1 MGTNN
6 QLDKPK
12 KFFIFRWFSNLL
24 DSLKKKEKPPIFWDD
39 ETEARINAEFTNE
52 VEQKEAKE
60 LLQELLLR
68 NKDLLGTLDIK
79 MLNKKYLDIFGKAK
93 LERVLT
99 DELLQRSLLELSDEE
114 LQVFKYILNYNVVD
128 YNERITELRVFNNAG
143 ISLEQL
149 ESMNEPDREKFI
161 SILLSNSEFF
171 LLDIN
176 EFKNYYEDRR
186 NKCQSIIDNPGIVE
200 EEYNKE
206 MESEEEISSYPFGL
220 LVEMKKLDYLDRT
233 KYAIIEAKYGMNLE
247 KAQLLCEAFGTDI
260 DEIEQSE
267 ATRIIK
273 DIKAILNETDIDRLK
288 QISLDENKANY
299 KGTINLIST
308 LKNAYLKKYQETLYQ
323 VNDADYIGTQ
333 SVKIKGKENEV
344 KIYNVLGKNND
355 RADFNMILTALGG
368 IYIHHHDFSDFEADW
383 NRADKNH
390 TISCSFIG
398 NDFLGVVCDECLLAF
413 SDIGENELLRARY
426 GDAATTD
433 TPFERYEDLY
443 RNTFL
448 LPQNLKNI
456 TKGYNELLVE
466 RKIEKDG
473 KLVNRR
479 PTYAVFMAESIDD
492 INDEENE
499 RWIYTKEMAA
509 ELNIPIAVIDVTQCT
524 KLEYEKVEAM
534 VKKVKEEKRM
544 DLIPEII
551 HKIENNRAAQLAV
564 VSKVRNEIFS
574 DKNIAAFL
582 ESILG
587 SIITSDTD
595 KFNQGLD
602 AFEKVTKEIR
612 DYYSREEENEDNK
625 DSFKECKTYDYDA
638 YLKRID
644 ILRCTRKDNKKEEP
658 LAKDNE
664 KTADKLPTDTD
675 HNGET
680 EL

>member
-12 KFFIFRWFSNLL
+12 KFFMFRWFSNLL
-24 DSLKKKEKPPIFWDD
+24 DSFKKKNRSPMFWDD
-39 ETEARINAEFTNE
+39 ETETRINAEFTNE
-52 VEQKEAKE
+52 TEQKEAKE

-68 NKDLLGTLDIK
+68 NNNLLGTLDIK
-79 MLNKKYLDIFGKAK
+79 MLNKKYIDLFGKAK

-99 DELLQRSLLELSDEE
+99 DILLQERLLDLSDEE

-149 ESMNEPDREKFI
+149 ESMSEPDREKFI
-161 SILLSNSEFF
+161 SIILSNSDFF

-176 EFKNYYEDRR
+176 ELNNYYKDRR
-186 NKCQSIIDNPGIVE
+186 TKCESIINNPGIIE

-206 MESEEEISSYPFGL
+206 MESEEEITSYPFGL
-220 LVEMKKLDYLDRT
+220 LIEMKKLDYLDRT
-233 KYAIIEAKYGMNLE
+233 KYAIIEAKYGMSLE

-260 DEIEQSE
+260 DNIEQSE

-273 DIKAILNETDIDRLK
+273 EIKAILYETNIDRLK
-288 QISLDENKANY
+288 QISLEENQANY

-308 LKNAYLKKYQETLYQ
+308 LKNAYLNKYQESLYQ
-323 VNDADYIGTQ
+323 VNENDFIGTQ
-333 SVKIKGKENEV
+333 SVKIKGKESDV
-344 KIYNVLGKNND
+344 RIYNVLGKNND

-368 IYIHHHDFSDFEADW
+368 IYINHHDFSDFEADW
-383 NRADKNH
+383 NRADENH

-398 NDFLGVVCDECLLAF
+398 NDFLGVVCDEFLLAF

-433 TPFERYEDLY
+433 SPFESYEDLY
-443 RNTFL
+443 GNSFL

-456 TKGYNELLVE
+456 SKIYNELLVE
-466 RKIEKDG
+466 RKIEKEG

-479 PTYAVFMAESIDD
+479 PTYAVFLAETIDD
-492 INDEENE
+492 INDEQNE
-499 RWIYTKEMAA
+499 RWRYAKEMAA

-524 KLEYEKVEAM
+524 KLEYEKVEEM
-534 VKKVKEEKRM
+534 VRKVKEEKRM

-551 HKIENNRAAQLAV
+551 HKIENNRAAQTGV
-564 VSKVRNEIFS
+564 VGKVRNEIFS

-582 ESILG
+582 ENIIG
-587 SIITSDTD
+587 SIITSDTNT
-595 KFNQGLD
+595 FNQGLD
-602 AFEKVTKEIR
+602 AFEKVTNEIK
-612 DYYSREEENEDNK
+612 DYYSREDK
-625 DSFKECKTYDYDA
+625 DRNLEKCKTYDYDA
-638 YLKRID
+638 YLQRINV
-644 ILRCTRKDNKKEEP
+644 LRGTRQEIRREEP
-658 LAKDNE
+658 LVKDNE
-664 KTADKLPTDTD
+664 KIANELESGTDYD
-675 HNGET
+675 EDA

>member
-12 KFFIFRWFSNLL
+12 KFFMFRWFSNLL
-24 DSLKKKEKPPIFWDD
+24 DSFKKKNRSPMFWDD
-39 ETEARINAEFTNE
+39 ETETRINAEFTNE
-52 VEQKEAKE
+52 TEQKEAKE

-68 NKDLLGTLDIK
+68 NNNLLGTLDIK
-79 MLNKKYLDIFGKAK
+79 MLNKKYIDLFGKAK

-99 DELLQRSLLELSDEE
+99 DNLLQERLLDLSDEE

-149 ESMNEPDREKFI
+149 ESMSEPDREKFI
-161 SILLSNSEFF
+161 SIILSNSDFF

-176 EFKNYYEDRR
+176 ELKNYYEDRR

-200 EEYNKE
+200 EEYNKD

-233 KYAIIEAKYGMNLE
+233 KYAIIEAKYGMSLE

-260 DEIEQSE
+260 DNIEQSE

-273 DIKAILNETDIDRLK
+273 EIKAILYETNIDRLK
-288 QISLDENKANY
+288 QISLEENQANY

-308 LKNAYLKKYQETLYQ
+308 LKNAYLKKYQESLYQ
-323 VNDADYIGTQ
+323 VNENDFIGTQ
-333 SVKIKGKENEV
+333 SVKIKGKESDV
-344 KIYNVLGKNND
+344 RIYNVLGKNND

-368 IYIHHHDFSDFEADW
+368 IYINHHDFSDFEADW
-383 NRADKNH
+383 NRADENH

-398 NDFLGVVCDECLLAF
+398 NDFLGVVCDEFLLAF

-433 TPFERYEDLY
+433 SPFESYEDLY
-443 RNTFL
+443 GNSFL

-456 TKGYNELLVE
+456 SKIYNELLVE
-466 RKIEKDG
+466 RKIEKEG

-479 PTYAVFMAESIDD
+479 PTYAVFLAETIDD
-492 INDEENE
+492 INDEQNE
-499 RWIYTKEMAA
+499 RWRYAKEMAA

-524 KLEYEKVEAM
+524 KLEYEKVEEM
-534 VKKVKEEKRM
+534 VRKVKEEKRM

-551 HKIENNRAAQLAV
+551 HKIENNRAAQTGV
-564 VSKVRNEIFS
+564 VGKVRNEIFS

-582 ESILG
+582 ENIIG
-587 SIITSDTD
+587 SIITSDTNT
-595 KFNQGLD
+595 FNQGLD
-602 AFEKVTKEIR
+602 AFEKVTNEIK
-612 DYYSREEENEDNK
+612 DYYSREDK
-625 DSFKECKTYDYDA
+625 DRNLEKCKTYDYDA
-638 YLKRID
+638 YLKRVD
-644 ILRCTRKDNKKEEP
+644 ILRSTRQESKKQEP

-664 KTADKLPTDTD
+664 KTADKLPTDTNHD
-675 HNGET
+675 GES

>member
-12 KFFIFRWFSNLL
+12 KFFMFRWFSNLL
-24 DSLKKKEKPPIFWDD
+24 DSFKKKNRSPMFWDD

-52 VEQKEAKE
+52 TEQKEAKE

-68 NKDLLGTLDIK
+68 NNDLLGTLDIK
-79 MLNKKYLDIFGKAK
+79 MLNKKYIDLFGKAK

-99 DELLQRSLLELSDEE
+99 DNLLQERLLDLSDEE

-149 ESMNEPDREKFI
+149 ESMSEPDREKFI
-161 SILLSNSEFF
+161 SIILSNSDFF

-176 EFKNYYEDRR
+176 ELNNYYKDRR
-186 NKCQSIIDNPGIVE
+186 TKCESIINNPGIIE

-206 MESEEEISSYPFGL
+206 MESEEEITSYPFGL
-220 LVEMKKLDYLDRT
+220 LIEMKKLDYLDRT
-233 KYAIIEAKYGMNLE
+233 KYAIIEAKYGMSLE

-260 DEIEQSE
+260 DNIEQSE

-273 DIKAILNETDIDRLK
+273 EIKAILYETNIDRLK
-288 QISLDENKANY
+288 QISLEENQANY

-308 LKNAYLKKYQETLYQ
+308 LKNAYLKKYQESLYQ
-323 VNDADYIGTQ
+323 VNENDFIGTQ
-333 SVKIKGKENEV
+333 SVKIKGKESDV
-344 KIYNVLGKNND
+344 RIYNVLGKNND

-368 IYIHHHDFSDFEADW
+368 IYINHHDFSDFEADW
-383 NRADKNH
+383 NRADENH

-398 NDFLGVVCDECLLAF
+398 NDFLGVVCDEFLLAF

-433 TPFERYEDLY
+433 SPFESYEDLY
-443 RNTFL
+443 GNSFL

-456 TKGYNELLVE
+456 SKIYNELLVE
-466 RKIEKDG
+466 RKIEKEG

-479 PTYAVFMAESIDD
+479 PTYAVFLAETIDD
-492 INDEENE
+492 INDEQNE
-499 RWIYTKEMAA
+499 RWRYAKEMAA

-524 KLEYEKVEAM
+524 KLEYEKVEEM
-534 VKKVKEEKRM
+534 VRKVKEEKRM

-551 HKIENNRAAQLAV
+551 HKIENNRAAQTGV
-564 VSKVRNEIFS
+564 VGKVRNEIFS
-574 DKNIAAFL
+574 DKNIATFL
-582 ESILG
+582 ETIIG
-587 SIITSDTD
+587 SIITSDTNT
-595 KFNQGLD
+595 FNQGLD
-602 AFEKVTKEIR
+602 AFEKVTNEIK
-612 DYYSREEENEDNK
+612 DYYSREDK
-625 DSFKECKTYDYDA
+625 DRNLEKCKTYDYDA
-638 YLKRID
+638 YLQRINV
-644 ILRCTRKDNKKEEP
+644 LRGTRQEIRREEP
-658 LAKDNE
+658 LVKDNE
-664 KTADKLPTDTD
+664 KIANELESGTDYD
-675 HNGET
+675 EDA

>member
-12 KFFIFRWFSNLL
+12 KFFMFRWFSNLL
-24 DSLKKKEKPPIFWDD
+24 DSFKKKNRSPMFWDD
-39 ETEARINAEFTNE
+39 ETETRINAEFTNE
-52 VEQKEAKE
+52 TEQKEAKE

-68 NKDLLGTLDIK
+68 NNNLLGTLDIK
-79 MLNKKYLDIFGKAK
+79 MLNKKYIDLFGKAK

-99 DELLQRSLLELSDEE
+99 DILLQERLLDLSDEE

-149 ESMNEPDREKFI
+149 ESMSEPDREKFI
-161 SILLSNSEFF
+161 SIILSNSDFF

-176 EFKNYYEDRR
+176 ELNNYYKDRR
-186 NKCQSIIDNPGIVE
+186 TKCESIINNPGIIE

-206 MESEEEISSYPFGL
+206 MESEEEITSYPFGL
-220 LVEMKKLDYLDRT
+220 LIEMKKLDYLDRT
-233 KYAIIEAKYGMNLE
+233 KYAIIEAKYGMSLE

-260 DEIEQSE
+260 DNIEQSE

-273 DIKAILNETDIDRLK
+273 EIKAILYETNIDRLK
-288 QISLDENKANY
+288 QISLEENQANY

-308 LKNAYLKKYQETLYQ
+308 LKNAYLKKYQESLYQ
-323 VNDADYIGTQ
+323 VNENDFIGTQ
-333 SVKIKGKENEV
+333 SVKIKGKESDV
-344 KIYNVLGKNND
+344 RIYNVLGKNND

-368 IYIHHHDFSDFEADW
+368 IYINHHDFSDFEADW
-383 NRADKNH
+383 NRADENH

-398 NDFLGVVCDECLLAF
+398 NDFLGVVCDEFLLAF

-433 TPFERYEDLY
+433 SPFESYEDLY
-443 RNTFL
+443 GNSFL

-456 TKGYNELLVE
+456 SKIYNELLVE
-466 RKIEKDG
+466 RKIEKEG

-479 PTYAVFMAESIDD
+479 PTYAVFLAETIDD
-492 INDEENE
+492 INDEQNE
-499 RWIYTKEMAA
+499 RWRYAKEMAA

-524 KLEYEKVEAM
+524 KLEYEKVEEM
-534 VKKVKEEKRM
+534 VRKVKEEKRM

-551 HKIENNRAAQLAV
+551 HKIENNRAAQTGV
-564 VSKVRNEIFS
+564 VGKVRNEIFS

-582 ESILG
+582 ENIIG
-587 SIITSDTD
+587 SIITSDTNT
-595 KFNQGLD
+595 FNQGLD
-602 AFEKVTKEIR
+602 AFEKVTNEIK
-612 DYYSREEENEDNK
+612 DYYSREDK
-625 DSFKECKTYDYDA
+625 DRNLEKCKTYDYDA
-638 YLKRID
+638 YLQRINV
-644 ILRCTRKDNKKEEP
+644 LRGTRQEIRREEP
-658 LAKDNE
+658 LVKDNE
-664 KTADKLPTDTD
+664 KIANELESGTDYD
-675 HNGET
+675 EDA

>member
-12 KFFIFRWFSNLL
+12 KFFMFRWFSNLL
-24 DSLKKKEKPPIFWDD
+24 DSFKKKNRSPMFWDD
-39 ETEARINAEFTNE
+39 ETETRINAEFTNE
-52 VEQKEAKE
+52 TEQKEAKE

-68 NKDLLGTLDIK
+68 NNDLLGTLDIK
-79 MLNKKYLDIFGKAK
+79 MLNKKYIDLFGKAK

-99 DELLQRSLLELSDEE
+99 DNLLQERLLDLSDEE

-149 ESMNEPDREKFI
+149 ESMSEPDREKFI
-161 SILLSNSEFF
+161 SIILSNSDFF

-176 EFKNYYEDRR
+176 ELNNYYKDRR
-186 NKCQSIIDNPGIVE
+186 TKCESIIDNPGIIE

-206 MESEEEISSYPFGL
+206 MESEEEITSYPFGL
-220 LVEMKKLDYLDRT
+220 LIEMKKLDYLDRT
-233 KYAIIEAKYGMNLE
+233 KYAIIEAKYGMSLE

-260 DEIEQSE
+260 DNIEQSE

-273 DIKAILNETDIDRLK
+273 EIKAILYETNIDRLK
-288 QISLDENKANY
+288 QISLEENQANY

-323 VNDADYIGTQ
+323 VNDEDFIGAQ

-383 NRADKNH
+383 NRANENH
-390 TISCSFIG
+390 TISCSFMG

-433 TPFERYEDLY
+433 SPFESYEDLY
-443 RNTFL
+443 GNSFL

-456 TKGYNELLVE
+456 SKIYNELLVE
-466 RKIEKDG
+466 RKIEKEG

-479 PTYAVFMAESIDD
+479 PAYAVFLAETIDD
-492 INDEENE
+492 INDEQNE
-499 RWIYTKEMAA
+499 RWRYAKEMAA

-524 KLEYEKVEAM
+524 KLEYEKVEEM
-534 VKKVKEEKRM
+534 VRKVKEEKRM

-551 HKIENNRAAQLAV
+551 HKIENNRAAQIGV
-564 VSKVRNEIFS
+564 VGKVRNEIFS

-582 ESILG
+582 ENIIG
-587 SIITSDTD
+587 SIITSDTNT
-595 KFNQGLD
+595 FNQGLD
-602 AFEKVTKEIR
+602 AFEKVTNEIK
-612 DYYSREEENEDNK
+612 DYYSREDK
-625 DSFKECKTYDYDA
+625 DRNLEKCKTYDYDA
-638 YLKRID
+638 YLQRINV
-644 ILRCTRKDNKKEEP
+644 LRGTRQEIRREEP
-658 LAKDNE
+658 LVKNNE
-664 KTADKLPTDTD
+664 KIANILESGTDYD
-675 HNGET
+675 EDA

>member
-12 KFFIFRWFSNLL
+12 KFFMFRWFSNLL
-24 DSLKKKEKPPIFWDD
+24 DSFKKKNRSPMFWDD
-39 ETEARINAEFTNE
+39 ETETRINAEFTNE
-52 VEQKEAKE
+52 TEQKEAKE

-68 NKDLLGTLDIK
+68 NNNLLGTLDIK
-79 MLNKKYLDIFGKAK
+79 MLNKKYIDLFGKAK

-99 DELLQRSLLELSDEE
+99 DILLQERLLDLSDEE

-149 ESMNEPDREKFI
+149 ESMSEPDREKFI
-161 SILLSNSEFF
+161 SIILSNSDFF

-176 EFKNYYEDRR
+176 ELNNYYKDRR
-186 NKCQSIIDNPGIVE
+186 TKCESIINNPGIIE

-206 MESEEEISSYPFGL
+206 MESEEEITSYPFGL
-220 LVEMKKLDYLDRT
+220 LIEMKKLDYLDRT
-233 KYAIIEAKYGMNLE
+233 KYAIIEAKYGMSLE

-260 DEIEQSE
+260 DNIEQSE

-273 DIKAILNETDIDRLK
+273 EIKAILYETNIDRLK
-288 QISLDENKANY
+288 QISLEENQANY

-308 LKNAYLKKYQETLYQ
+308 LKNAYLKKYQESLYQ
-323 VNDADYIGTQ
+323 VNENDFIGTQ
-333 SVKIKGKENEV
+333 SVKIKGKESDV
-344 KIYNVLGKNND
+344 RIYNVLGKNND

-368 IYIHHHDFSDFEADW
+368 IYINHHDFSDFEADW
-383 NRADKNH
+383 NRADENH

-398 NDFLGVVCDECLLAF
+398 NDFLGVVCDEFLLAF

-433 TPFERYEDLY
+433 SPFESYEDLY
-443 RNTFL
+443 GNSFL

-456 TKGYNELLVE
+456 SKIYNELLVE
-466 RKIEKDG
+466 RKIEKEG

-479 PTYAVFMAESIDD
+479 PTHAVFLAETIDD
-492 INDEENE
+492 INDEQNE
-499 RWIYTKEMAA
+499 RWRYAKEMAA

-524 KLEYEKVEAM
+524 KLEYEKVEEM
-534 VKKVKEEKRM
+534 VRKVKEEKRM

-551 HKIENNRAAQLAV
+551 HKIENNRAAQTGV
-564 VSKVRNEIFS
+564 VGKVRNEIFS

-582 ESILG
+582 ENIIG
-587 SIITSDTD
+587 SIITSDTNT
-595 KFNQGLD
+595 FNQGLD
-602 AFEKVTKEIR
+602 AFEKVTNEIK
-612 DYYSREEENEDNK
+612 DYYSREDK
-625 DSFKECKTYDYDA
+625 DRNLEKCKTYDYDA
-638 YLKRID
+638 YLQRINV
-644 ILRCTRKDNKKEEP
+644 LRGTRQEIRREEP
-658 LAKDNE
+658 LVKDNE
-664 KTADKLPTDTD
+664 KIANELESGTDYD
-675 HNGET
+675 EDA

>member
-12 KFFIFRWFSNLL
+12 NNIIFRLFSMLL

-60 LLQELLLR
+60 LLQELLSR
-68 NKDLLGTLDIK
+68 NNNLLGTLDIK

-128 YNERITELRVFNNAG
+128 YNERIEELRVFGGSN

-149 ESMNEPDREKFI
+149 KNMNESEREKLI
-161 SILLSNSEFF
+161 SIILSNSEFF

-176 EFKNYYEDRR
+176 ELKNYYEDRR

-288 QISLDENKANY
+288 HISLEENQANY

-323 VNDADYIGTQ
+323 VNEEDFIGAQ

-368 IYIHHHDFSDFEADW
+368 IYIQHHDLSDFEADW
-383 NRADKNH
+383 NRANENH

-433 TPFERYEDLY
+433 SPFESYEDLY
-443 RNTFL
+443 KNSFL
-448 LPQNLKNI
+448 LPQNLKNNSKI
-456 TKGYNELLVE
+456 YNEFLVE
-466 RKIEKDG
+466 RKIEQGG

-479 PTYAVFMAESIDD
+479 PTYAVFLAESIDD
-492 INDEENE
+492 INDEQNE
-499 RWIYTKEMAA
+499 RWKSTKEMAA

-524 KLEYEKVEAM
+524 KLEYKKVEEM
-534 VKKVKEEKRM
+534 VRKVKEEKRM

-551 HKIENNRAAQLAV
+551 HKIENNRAAQTGV
-564 VSKVRNEIFS
+564 VGKVRNEIFS
-574 DKNIAAFL
+574 DKNIATFL
-582 ESILG
+582 ETIIG
-587 SIITSDTD
+587 SIITSDTNT
-595 KFNQGLD
+595 FNQGLD
-602 AFEKVTKEIR
+602 AFEKVTKEIK
-612 DYYSREEENEDNK
+612 DYYSREDK
-625 DSFKECKTYDYDA
+625 DRNLEKCKTYDYDA
-638 YLKRID
+638 YLKRVD
-644 ILRCTRKDNKKEEP
+644 ILRSTRQESKKQEP

-664 KTADKLPTDTD
+664 KTADKLPTDTNHD
-675 HNGET
+675 GES